1 MPTPLNRESLNKSL
15 EQRYESQKIGGA
27 FNAKDI
33 NTKPDSIT
41 LSADGSHSSKGQQ
54 YTITEGGFR
63 VKQPLGL
70 SDLADVP
77 DRRNSTSKELSS
89 LVKGFNNKK
98 YKG

>member
-1 MPTPLNRESLNKSL
+1 MPTPVNRESLNKSL
-15 EQRYESQKIGGA
+15 EQRYASQKFGGA

-41 LSADGSHSSKGQQ
+41 INNVSLSSKGQEF
-54 YTITEGGFR
+54 TIDQGGFR

-77 DRRNSTSKELSS
+77 DRKNSTSKSLSS

>member
-1 MPTPLNRESLNKSL
+1 MSTPLNRESLNKSL

-41 LSADGSHSSKGQQ
+41 LSADGSNSIKGQQ
-54 YTITEGGFR
+54 FTITKGGFR
-63 VKQPLGL
+63 VKQPLRL

-77 DRRNSTSKELSS
+77 DRKNSTSKQLSS
-89 LVKGFNNKK
+89 YTKGLDTKR
-98 YKG
+98 YK

>member
-1 MPTPLNRESLNKSL
+1 MPTPVNRESLNKGL
-15 EQRYESQKIGGA
+15 EERYKTQSSGGA

-41 LSADGSHSSKGQQ
+41 TGPNPSAKGQQ
-54 YTITEGGFR
+54 FTIDKGGFR
-63 VKQPLGL
+63 VKQPIGL

-77 DRRNSTSKELSS
+77 DRKNSTAKELSA

>member
-1 MPTPLNRESLNKSL
+1 MPTPVNRESLNKGL
-15 EQRYESQKIGGA
+15 EERYKTQSSGGA

-41 LSADGSHSSKGQQ
+41 TGPNPSVKGQQ
-54 YTITEGGFR
+54 FTIDKGGFR
-63 VKQPLGL
+63 VKQPIGL
-70 SDLADVP
+70 SNLADVP
-77 DRRNSTSKELSS
+77 DRKNSTSKELSS

>member
-1 MPTPLNRESLNKSL
+1 MPTPINRESLNKSL
-15 EQRYESQKIGGA
+15 EQRYSSQKFGGA

-33 NTKPDSIT
+33 NTKDDSIT
-41 LSADGSHSSKGQQ
+41 VGPNPSAKGQEF
-54 YTITEGGFR
+54 TIDKGGFR

-70 SDLADVP
+70 SNLADVP
-77 DRRNSTSKELSS
+77 DRRNSTSKSLSS

>member
-15 EQRYESQKIGGA
+15 EERYKTQKVGGA

-70 SDLADVP
+70 SDLADVS
-77 DRRNSTSKELSS
+77 DRKNSTSKRLSNN
-89 LVKGFNNKK
+89 LIGFNNKK
-98 YKG
+98 YR

>member
-1 MPTPLNRESLNKSL
+1 MPIPLNRESLNTRL
-15 EQRYESQKIGGA
+15 EERYKTQRIGGA

-41 LSADGSHSSKGQQ
+41 LSADGSNSSKGQQ
-54 YTITEGGFR
+54 FTITQGGFR

-77 DRRNSTSKELSS
+77 DRKNSTSRRLSDN
-89 LVKGFNNKK
+89 LTGFNNIR
-98 YKG
+98 YR

>member
-1 MPTPLNRESLNKSL
+1 MPIPLNRESLNKGL
-15 EQRYESQKIGGA
+15 EERYKTQRIGGA

-77 DRRNSTSKELSS
+77 DRINSTSKRLSNN
-89 LVKGFNNKK
+89 LIGFNNIK
-98 YKG
+98 YR

>member
-15 EQRYESQKIGGA
+15 EERYKTQKVGGA
-27 FNAKDI
+27 FDAKDI

-41 LSADGSHSSKGQQ
+41 LSADGSHSINGQFF
-54 YTITEGGFR
+54 TITNGGFR

-77 DRRNSTSKELSS
+77 DRINSTSKRLSNN
-89 LVKGFNNKK
+89 LIGFNNIK
-98 YKG
+98 YR

>member
-15 EQRYESQKIGGA
+15 EERYKTQKVGGA
-27 FNAKDI
+27 FDAKDI

-41 LSADGSHSSKGQQ
+41 LSADGSNSIKGQQ
-54 YTITEGGFR
+54 FTITKGGFR

-77 DRRNSTSKELSS
+77 DRKNSTSKQLSS
-89 LVKGFNNKK
+89 YTKGLDTKR
-98 YKG
+98 YK

>member
-15 EQRYESQKIGGA
+15 EERYKTQKVGGA

-41 LSADGSHSSKGQQ
+41 LSADGSHSSKGEQ
-54 YTITEGGFR
+54 YTITKGGFR

-70 SDLADVP
+70 SDLADVS
-77 DRRNSTSKELSS
+77 DRKNSTSKRLSNN
-89 LVKGFNNKK
+89 LIGFNNKK
-98 YKG
+98 YR

>member
-1 MPTPLNRESLNKSL
+1 MSTPLNRESLNKSL

-41 LSADGSHSSKGQQ
+41 LSADGSHSINGQFF
-54 YTITEGGFR
+54 TITNGGFR

-70 SDLADVP
+70 SDLSDVP
-77 DRRNSTSKELSS
+77 DRKNSTSKQLSS
-89 LVKGFNNKK
+89 YTKGLDTKR
-98 YKG
+98 YK

>member
-41 LSADGSHSSKGQQ
+41 LSADGSHSSKGEQ
-54 YTITEGGFR
+54 YTITKGGFR

-77 DRRNSTSKELSS
+77 DRKNSNSKQLSS
-89 LVKGFNNKK
+89 YNKGLDTKR
-98 YKG
+98 YK

>member
-41 LSADGSHSSKGQQ
+41 LSADGSNSIKGQQ
-54 YTITEGGFR
+54 YTITKGGFR

-70 SDLADVP
+70 SDLADVS
-77 DRRNSTSKELSS
+77 DRKNSTSKRLSDN
-89 LVKGFNNKK
+89 LIGFNNKK
-98 YKG
+98 YKQ

>member
-1 MPTPLNRESLNKSL
+1 MPIPLNRESLNKGL
-15 EQRYESQKIGGA
+15 EERYATQRIGGA

-41 LSADGSHSSKGQQ
+41 LSADGSNSIKGQQ
-54 YTITEGGFR
+54 FTITQGGFR

-77 DRRNSTSKELSS
+77 DRINSTSRRLSDN
-89 LVKGFNNKK
+89 LIGFNNIK
-98 YKG
+98 YR

>member
-1 MPTPLNRESLNKSL
+1 MPTPVNRESLNKSL
-15 EQRYESQKIGGA
+15 EERYKSQKFGGA

-41 LSADGSHSSKGQQ
+41 PGSSAKGQEF
-54 YTITEGGFR
+54 TIDEGGFR

-77 DRRNSTSKELSS
+77 DRKNSTSKSLSS
-89 LVKGFNNKK
+89 LTKGFNNKK

>member
-1 MPTPLNRESLNKSL
+1 MSTPLNRESLNKSL

-41 LSADGSHSSKGQQ
+41 LSADGSNSIKGQQ
-54 YTITEGGFR
+54 FTITKGGFR

-70 SDLADVP
+70 SDLSDVP
-77 DRRNSTSKELSS
+77 DRKNSTSKQLSS
-89 LVKGFNNKK
+89 YTKGLDTKR
-98 YKG
+98 YK

>member
-15 EQRYESQKIGGA
+15 EERYKTQKIGGA

-77 DRRNSTSKELSS
+77 DRKNSTSKRLSNN
-89 LVKGFNNKK
+89 LIGFNNKK
-98 YKG
+98 YR

>member
-1 MPTPLNRESLNKSL
+1 MSTPLNRESLNKSL

-41 LSADGSHSSKGQQ
+41 LSADGSHSINGQLF
-54 YTITEGGFR
+54 TITNGGFR

-77 DRRNSTSKELSS
+77 DRKNSTSKQLSS
-89 LVKGFNNKK
+89 YTKGLDTKR
-98 YKG
+98 YK

>member
-15 EQRYESQKIGGA
+15 EERYKTQKVGGA
-27 FNAKDI
+27 FDAKDI

-54 YTITEGGFR
+54 FTITNGGFR

-77 DRRNSTSKELSS
+77 DRINSTSKRLSDN
-89 LVKGFNNKK
+89 LIGFNNIK
-98 YKG
+98 YR

>member
-1 MPTPLNRESLNKSL
+1 MSTPLNRESLNKSL

-41 LSADGSHSSKGQQ
+41 LSADGSNSIKGQQ
-54 YTITEGGFR
+54 FTITKGGFR

-70 SDLADVP
+70 SDLSDVP
-77 DRRNSTSKELSS
+77 DRKNSTSKQLSS
-89 LVKGFNNKK
+89 YTKGLDTRK
-98 YKG
+98 YK

>member
-1 MPTPLNRESLNKSL
+1 MPIPLNRESLNKNL
-15 EQRYESQKIGGA
+15 EERYKTQRIGGS

-54 YTITEGGFR
+54 FTITNGGFR

-77 DRRNSTSKELSS
+77 DRINSTSKRLSNN
-89 LVKGFNNKK
+89 LIGFNNIK
-98 YKG
+98 YR